1 MNKMEVIVVQNCFV
15 LYGNYYS
22 ILFYSILF
30 LVLGKR
36 GMIFL
41 VSGKS
46 GMIIPRNQNII
57 YANGILNDL

>member
-1 MNKMEVIVVQNCFV
+1 VVQICFV
-15 LYGNYYS
+15 LYGNY
-22 ILFYSILF
+22 YSILF

>member
-15 LYGNYYS
+15 LYGNY
-22 ILFYSILF
+22 YSILF